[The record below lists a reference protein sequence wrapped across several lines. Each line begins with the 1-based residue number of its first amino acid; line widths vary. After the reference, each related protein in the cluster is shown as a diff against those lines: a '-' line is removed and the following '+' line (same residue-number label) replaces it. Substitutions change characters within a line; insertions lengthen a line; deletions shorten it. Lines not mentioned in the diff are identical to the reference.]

1 MDWGNMRQSSDKDF
15 VNSLGT
21 SDSFYCVVSNEAAG
35 QHKYF
40 MDLFKLVILHE

>member
-1 MDWGNMRQSSDKDF
+1 MDLGNMRQSSDKDF

-21 SDSFYCVVSNEAAG
+21 SDSYYCVVGNEAAG

-40 MDLFKLVILHE
+40 IDLFTLVT